1 MKYFL
6 FTLIFLLASIKIN
19 AQKIYGGSFSR
30 AVTTGALKGQPFSY
44 GFDCRFFADAIAKN
58 TLPQQLRFRIF
69 RKKDNVLI
77 QEFMADKQAKIDSTT
92 ITGSYSCVTYN
103 SPVKTTYSIVKYY
116 HERIINPTDFN
127 DSEGYYVIND
137 PVGPRSITDNIQS
150 SNIILY
156 HWFSPKYLFEQL
168 NDGDDG
174 KLASGWTVGGY
185 GYNCSGTT
193 GSFRYGVSMQPSQS
207 VVNGKT
213 FKLVVKSSVPLTND
227 VTSFKTVEYKSGLSP
242 TNVGVNSLSFT
253 QASPT
258 WQNTNPSQ
266 VANGI
271 SVFRFMNYLPP
282 RVGKYA
288 LSLIAEHY
296 RNDEKIAENTYESQI
311 EINECIT
318 SKNNVFQIVIS
329 DVGNPTK
336 FVSSIVC
343 LGKSVQLNAGAL
355 NYFEP
360 LHPDIEYQW
369 YKNDKPIVGETSK
382 STIIKEGGKYYLASN
397 VKGDC
402 NPRTTSSISVI
413 FIDCQLKGDP
423 SILGNSLHS
432 NSGSTGGNSGMWWN
446 RLWLKS
452 DYYIPV
458 KDLPRMPTSIKA
470 TLYRKRD
477 NFKLDEMV
485 VERND
490 QKLMFL
496 PRACGTGVDTMLVV
510 GYNAVI
516 ELLSSKYPKTPD
528 GYYAITEP
536 VCCRATNDNM
546 AQSKTKVVTYAEFN
560 GADQVLLEEL
570 SQKDLLLEVGIPARI
585 DACIGQDMNIAFN
598 VINKQNISAKLVGL
612 VEVISEETG
621 LPPFKKEGW
630 KTDFSTLNFGGS
642 SQNFQVVQE
651 GNRFI
656 IKGVPKKVGT
666 YTYRVKFDGM
676 MNGVAYS
683 SVYSEFQI
691 KVRDC
696 SKPLQ
701 PTIFISKVGK
711 PNQASPATVCQDS
724 LIQLNLRNF
733 SKGSTFQWKIDNND
747 IAGEKDSIIIIKN
760 SQGGSYACTAFQ
772 PQLCPEKMD
781 ALPAKITFLPKPTT
795 TVTAS
800 SPTGT
805 LCQGGIVK
813 LTAVSN
819 PSNVKYQWL
828 RENLAVNGATN
839 SIFDASESGNYTVR
853 ITTNE
858 GCTNLSTAQNV
869 VSNTPP
875 KAEITSSNKVICK
888 GKDVS
893 ISATSGTGNTYVWTR
908 DGVTIPENTAT
919 FTTNQTGNYVVKI
932 TAPNT
937 CSTVSKPFKVIQL
950 DNPEVNIVN
959 PNGIQLCQGSTI
971 NFTLKGNTLQSFQWL
986 KDGQVLANETKNT
999 LSVSQAGEYT
1009 VSVIDTNGCTNTS
1022 TNEKIN
1028 IVNKVIV
1035 TLDSI
1040 PPICGVNSPTIAL
1053 KASPSGGTFS
1063 GLGVSG
1069 SDFNP
1074 NIAGIGTHK
1083 ITYNINGNLAC
1094 LTGSVQR
1101 NIIVSAVPSITFN
1114 SSNSGKICVGDKVKI
1129 SPNVQNATVFQ
1140 WFKENTIITGANQNT
1155 FETTEAGRYRLEL
1168 SNSNNCKAVSTDF
1181 EVQIFPRTTVTLD
1194 SVPSFC
1200 GTAFSA
1206 IALKANPAGGTFTGN
1221 GIAGNSFDPKIAGVG
1236 THTISYKLTRDPACA
1251 GGEVTRKVVITPPP
1265 ILNLGADRDV
1275 FQGQTVKLNGDLGT
1289 GYQYQ
1294 WNPPLGLDNPLIPRP
1309 LAKPSQTTTYF
1320 IRATG
1325 PNNCVAADTITLNVI
1340 NIIYVPNIFT
1350 PNADGLNDT
1359 WDISGLETYPDVEI
1373 SIFNR
1378 WGNMV
1383 YYAKGN
1389 KQKSFDGIFQERPLP
1404 EDIYAFVINT
1414 NHKEYVVR
1422 GTILLQR

>member
-1 MKYFL
+1 MK
-6 FTLIFLLASIKIN
+6 ILLYIKIFEKLLFWLFCLSLLGFN
-19 AQKIYGGSFSR
+19 THAQQKFKIKGGSMYPNAIYNKGFK
-30 AVTTGALKGQPFSY
+30 GAYYEGYSGNSPNWDY
-44 GFDCRFFADAIAKN
+44 HIDFFILTSKDDLYK
-58 TLPQQLRFRIF
+58 LPQTLKLNLYK
-69 RKKDNVLI
+69 KKDNSFVKSYDFFSGNNLREI
-77 QEFMADKQAKIDSTT
+77 IKSTPCPANKEQEMGIAYYRYPL
-92 ITGSYSCVTYN
+92 TGSDLDI
-103 SPVKTTYSIVKYY
+103 P
-116 HERIINPTDFN
+116 
-127 DSEGYYVIND
+127 
-137 PVGPRSITDNIQS
+137 DNVE
-150 SNIILY
+150 NEALY
-156 HWFSPKYLFEQL
+156 
-168 NDGDDG
+168 
-174 KLASGWTVGGY
+174 
-185 GYNCSGTT
+185 
-193 GSFRYGVSMQPSQS
+193 
-207 VVNGKT
+207 
-213 FKLVVKSSVPLTND
+213 
-227 VTSFKTVEYKSGLSP
+227 
-242 TNVGVNSLSFT
+242 
-253 QASPT
+253 
-258 WQNTNPSQ
+258 
-266 VANGI
+266 
-271 SVFRFMNYLPP
+271 
-282 RVGKYA
+282 
-288 LSLIAEHY
+288 
-296 RNDEKIAENTYESQI
+296 
-311 EINECIT
+311 
-318 SKNNVFQIVIS
+318 
-329 DVGNPTK
+329 
-336 FVSSIVC
+336 
-343 LGKSVQLNAGAL
+343 
-355 NYFEP
+355 
-360 LHPDIEYQW
+360 
-369 YKNDKPIVGETSK
+369 
-382 STIIKEGGKYYLASN
+382 
-397 VKGDC
+397 
-402 NPRTTSSISVI
+402 
-413 FIDCQLKGDP
+413 
-423 SILGNSLHS
+423 
-432 NSGSTGGNSGMWWN
+432 
-446 RLWLKS
+446 
-452 DYYIPV
+452 
-458 KDLPRMPTSIKA
+458 
-470 TLYRKRD
+470 
-477 NFKLDEMV
+477 
-485 VERND
+485 
-490 QKLMFL
+490 FL
-496 PRACGTGVDTMLVV
+496 
-510 GYNAVI
+510 
-516 ELLSSKYPKTPD
+516 
-528 GYYAITEP
+528 TEP
-536 VCCRATNDNM
+536 VCCRETTDNFKDANSPFVALMELAPRDSVDLTSNSKFTFGYGPNRIERLSVCKNSDFNITASFWYGLTLPLGSYSGTNI
-546 AQSKTKVVTYAEFN
+546 SKVEGAIGDFFTKGTTLPY
-560 GADQVLLEEL
+560 
-570 SQKDLLLEVGIPARI
+570 QKVDLLPPYSYSNL
-585 DACIGQDMNIAFN
+585 
-598 VINKQNISAKLVGL
+598 
-612 VEVISEETG
+612 TG
-621 LPPFKKEGW
+621 
-630 KTDFSTLNFGGS
+630 TN
-642 SQNFQVVQE
+642 N
-651 GNRFI
+651 
-656 IKGVPKKVGT
+656 PKKVTVTPNSYLIGNEDKEGK
-666 YTYRVKFDGM
+666 YTYSIKTT
-676 MNGVAYS
+676 AYQGNMRL
-683 SVYSEFQI
+683 SVVYNESQFIVE
-691 KVRDC
+691 DC
-696 SKPLQ
+696 PKQ
-701 PTIFISKVGK
+701 TTPTVFASKVGS
-711 PNQASPATVCQDS
+711 PNIASKLTLCSDS
-724 LIQLNLRNF
+724 LIQLNAKDYT
-733 SKGSTFQWKIDNND
+733 SGGAYQWLKNNTPV
-747 IAGEKDSIIIIKN
+747 IGAKDSLFVIRTN
-760 SQGGSYACTAFQ
+760 ESGSYSLRITN
-772 PQLCPEKMD
+772 PKMCNKEVVSNT
-781 ALPAKITFLPKPTT
+781 LSVSFLSKPTT

-813 LTAVSN
+813 LTAVSS

-828 RENLAVNGATN
+828 RENVAVNGATN

-875 KAEITSSNKVICK
+875 KAEITSSTKVICK

-950 DNPEVNIVN
+950 DNPEVIIVN

-971 NFTLKGNTLQSFQWL
+971 NFTLKGNALQSFQWL
-986 KDGQVLANETKNT
+986 KDGQILANETKNT

-1009 VSVIDTNGCTNTS
+1009 VSVIDTNGCANTS
-1022 TNEKIN
+1022 LNEKIN

-1040 PPICGVNSPTIAL
+1040 PPICGTNSPIIAL

-1074 NIAGIGTHK
+1074 NISGIGTHK

-1129 SPNVQNATVFQ
+1129 SPIVQNATIFQ
-1140 WFKENTIITGANQNT
+1140 WFKDNNIITGENQNA
-1155 FETTEAGRYRLEL
+1155 FETTEAGRYKLEL

-1221 GIAGNSFDPKIAGVG
+1221 GIIGNSFDPKIAGVG

-1309 LAKPSQTTTYF
+1309 LAKPIQTTTYF

-1325 PNNCVAADTITLNVI
+1325 PNNCVAVDTITLNVI

-1389 KQKSFDGIFQERPLP
+1389 NQKSFDGIFQEKPLP
-1404 EDIYAFVINT
+1404 EDTYAFVINT